1 MTWLD
6 IPTALFVLG
15 LLYLMAPGITW
26 AVLAQDRSPAAAF
39 WCAGGLLF
47 GAGILIASFANRLP
61 AVLGVLLSNILFCA
75 SCALRIQSLRWDLG
89 RPVAWRWLALPV
101 GLAALFTA
109 ITHWALGWYLL
120 RAAVNT
126 ALVAAGMAYIAHLA
140 RLLSH
145 QERSRNA
152 LFLSW
157 FYLSLVLAL
166 LVRMLEIMVHPSG
179 DPVPVARPATTA
191 LIALA
196 GLLTAV
202 AGHFCYLGLV
212 LDRSRRRE
220 RVLVGEN
227 AQRDAKILLQQELR
241 QVERQRSIDQ
251 MSVSLAHEL
260 SQPVGAVLTNAQTGL
275 RALEQHRMTPQE
287 LAPLLQQIE
296 HSARHASRVIE
307 RIRSFIKPSSMPHQP
322 VDLGDVCDSAC
333 ELVAT
338 ELRTHAI
345 ELLRPAPSTAAPV
358 RVLGDELELTQALLN
373 ALRNAT
379 DALACVEHRQIRLT
393 YGCEPPWAW
402 LRLEDNGPG
411 LPADQVRSATEPFY
425 STKAGGLGLGLTI
438 VESIAERH
446 GGRLVLTHDAPG
458 GLGGATFELRL
469 PLTKPLAT
477 PALSTTPL
485 ATPASPLPV
494 PPSAADS

>member
-1 MTWLD
+1 MSWLD

-15 LLYLMAPGITW
+15 LLYVMAPGITW
-26 AVLAQDRSPAAAF
+26 GVLAQERSPAAGF

-47 GAGILIASFANRLP
+47 GGGILIASFANKLP
-61 AVLGVLLSNILFCA
+61 AVLGVLLSNILFCS

-89 RPVAWRWLALPV
+89 RPVAWRWLAIPV

-126 ALVAAGMAYIAHLA
+126 ALVAAGLAYIAHLA
-140 RLLSH
+140 LMLGQ
-145 QERSRNA
+145 QEKSRNA
-152 LFLSW
+152 VFLG
-157 FYLSLVLAL
+157 FIYLALVLAL
-166 LVRMLEIMVHPSG
+166 LVRVFEIMADPSG
-179 DPVPVARPATTA
+179 DLVPVARPATTA
-191 LIALA
+191 LIALT

-212 LDRSRRRE
+212 LDRARRRE
-220 RVLVGEN
+220 RVLVGEK

-275 RALEQHRMTPQE
+275 RALEHHRMTTEE

-307 RIRSFIKPSSMPHQP
+307 RIRSFIKPSRLPHQP
-322 VDLGDVCDSAC
+322 VDLADVCDSAC
-333 ELVAT
+333 ELIAT
-338 ELRTHAI
+338 ELRRQGI
-345 ELLRPAPSTAAPV
+345 ELLRPAPREVAV
-358 RVLGDELELTQALLN
+358 QVHGDELELTQALLN
-373 ALRNAT
+373 GLRNAT
-379 DALACVEHRQIRLT
+379 DALARVEHRQIRLT
-393 YGCEPPWAW
+393 YGSEAPWAW

-411 LPADQVRSATEPFY
+411 LPAEQLRSATEPFY
-425 STKAGGLGLGLTI
+425 TTKTGGLGLGLTI

-446 GGRLVLTHDAPG
+446 GGRLILAHAAPG

-469 PLTKPLAT
+469 PLTAPMLAPAVST
-477 PALSTTPL
+477 PPL
-485 ATPASPLPV
+485 ATPASAFPV

>member
-1 MTWLD
+1 MSWLD

-15 LLYLMAPGITW
+15 LLYVMAPGITW
-26 AVLAQDRSPAAAF
+26 AVLAQERSPAAAF

-61 AVLGVLLSNILFCA
+61 AVVGVLLSNILFCA

-89 RPVAWRWLALPV
+89 RPVAWRWLAIPV

-126 ALVAAGMAYIAHLA
+126 ALVAAGLAYIAHLA
-140 RLLSH
+140 LMLGQ
-145 QERSRNA
+145 QEKSRNA
-152 LFLSW
+152 VFLAGI
-157 FYLSLVLAL
+157 YLTLVLAL
-166 LVRMLEIMVHPSG
+166 LVRVFEIMLHPAG

-212 LDRSRRRE
+212 LDRARRRE
-220 RVLVGEN
+220 RVLVGEK

-307 RIRSFIKPSSMPHQP
+307 RIRSFIKPSRLPHQP
-322 VDLGDVCDSAC
+322 VNLSDVCDSAC
-333 ELVAT
+333 ELIAT
-338 ELRTHAI
+338 ELRRQGI
-345 ELLRPAPSTAAPV
+345 ELLRPAPRAALPV
-358 RVLGDELELTQALLN
+358 QVQGDELELTQALLN
-373 ALRNAT
+373 GMRNAA
-379 DALACVEHRQIRLT
+379 DALARVEPRQIRLT
-393 YGCEPPWAW
+393 YGSEASWAW
-402 LRLEDNGPG
+402 LRLEDSGPG
-411 LPADQVRSATEPFY
+411 LPADQLRSATEPFFT
-425 STKAGGLGLGLTI
+425 TKPGGLGLGLSI

-446 GGRLVLTHDAPG
+446 GGRLILAHAAPG

-469 PLTKPLAT
+469 PLTAPTLE
-477 PALSTTPL
+477 PAVSTHL
-485 ATPASPLPV
+485 RDTPASLSPV